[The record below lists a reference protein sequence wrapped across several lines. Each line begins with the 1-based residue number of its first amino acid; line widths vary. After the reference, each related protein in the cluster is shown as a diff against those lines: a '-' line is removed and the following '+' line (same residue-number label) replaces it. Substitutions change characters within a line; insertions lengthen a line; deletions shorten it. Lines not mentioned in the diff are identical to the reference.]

1 MNTQS
6 AVVGG
11 ATGQVVVNSSTWT
24 ELKVGS
30 ARLVGRRWL
39 LIQNK
44 SNVHVL
50 FSTDQLLTLKSC
62 PEIGV
67 SQIMQLPVSDSVA
80 IYMKSKSGAGKR
92 VSVMELA

>member
-1 MNTQS
+1 MSNQT

-11 ATGQVVVNSSTWT
+11 ATGQVTVNVTTWT
-24 ELKVGS
+24 ELKVG
-30 ARLVGRRWL
+30 ATRLAGRKWL

-50 FSTDQLLTLKSC
+50 FTTDNTLTLKSC

-67 SQIMQLPVSDSVA
+67 GQIMQLPVSESVA
-80 IYMKSKSGAGKR
+80 VYMKSKSGAGKR
-92 VSVMELA
+92 VAVMELA